1 MRMTECLQDQN
12 NYLIDTSTPETLE
25 RDFYAWLNTDYP
37 PNYSY
42 PSSGYMY
49 SGGKMYYAPTN
60 YTTSTMSCSGD
71 EAQSDRSSP
80 NLSSSPQSI
89 MGENVEYNYY
99 NYPAPMTITSNMVQ
113 RDDIYTNGYPNIS
126 QNSSLHHPLQQGT
139 IMGNGLIGNNYM
151 LKQNNIHQQHHN
163 PHHPINGGMIMNCN
177 DNMIRGG
184 KISNNTQ
191 INNTNFIT
199 TSSSSSSPPQSQQT
213 TSSSSSSSTSTTTTT
228 TNCTPPSN
236 QGRSSGT
243 NQLGRTY
250 SPGLPLSMGERE
262 QIVALYQNGWKI
274 CDISKKLCVT
284 HSCVSKILNRFRL
297 TGSVRPK
304 DAKEGR
310 VESPLVIAIRDYR
323 FRLGM
328 TRQSEIREQLIA
340 DGICSRENAPSRS
353 SINHILRTKLD
364 IKKKPKIV

>member
-1 MRMTECLQDQN
+1 MTECLQDQS

-42 PSSGYMY
+42 PSTAYMY
-49 SGGKMYYAPTN
+49 PSGRVYYAPTN

-71 EAQSDRSSP
+71 ETQSDRSSP
-80 NLSSSPQSI
+80 NLSASPQSV

-99 NYPAPMTITSNMVQ
+99 NYPAPITSSQNIHH
-113 RDDIYTNGYPNIS
+113 REDIYSNGYPNTIQQS
-126 QNSSLHHPLQQGT
+126 PPLHHHQQQPQV
-139 IMGNGLIGNNYM
+139 IGNNIIENNYM
-151 LKQNNIHQQHHN
+151 LKQQNISQPNHQMINNGI
-163 PHHPINGGMIMNCN
+163 MMNCN

-184 KISNNTQ
+184 KLSNNNMPITSPSYVP
-191 INNTNFIT
+191 TN
-199 TSSSSSSPPQSQQT
+199 SSPT
-213 TSSSSSSSTSTTTTT
+213 THP
-228 TNCTPPSN
+228 TPPTSH
-236 QGRSSGT
+236 GRSSGT

-364 IKKKPKIV
+364 IKKKPKVV

>member
-1 MRMTECLQDQN
+1 MTECLQDQS

-42 PSSGYMY
+42 PPSAYMY
-49 SGGKMYYAPTN
+49 PSGKMYYAPTN

-71 EAQSDRSSP
+71 ETQSDRSSP
-80 NLSSSPQSI
+80 NLSSSPQSV

-99 NYPAPMTITSNMVQ
+99 NYPAPMTVAPNMMH
-113 RDDIYTNGYPNIS
+113 RDDMYTNGYSNIP
-126 QNSSLHHPLQQGT
+126 QNSSLHYHSFQQGNV
-139 IMGNGLIGNNYM
+139 MGNDMMSNNYM
-151 LKQNNIHQQHHN
+151 LKQNNIQQPHNNLHQ
-163 PHHPINGGMIMNCN
+163 PINGGMVMNCN
-177 DNMIRGG
+177 DNMIRER
-184 KISNNTQ
+184 KMSNNTQ
-191 INNTNFIT
+191 INNTNFT
-199 TSSSSSSPPQSQQT
+199 TTNSPQSQQQQ
-213 TSSSSSSSTSTTTTT
+213 SIPT

>member
-1 MRMTECLQDQN
+1 MTECLQDQN

-37 PNYSY
+37 PNYPYPPPSY
-42 PSSGYMY
+42 IYPNS
-49 SGGKMYYAPTN
+49 KTYYAQTN
-60 YTTSTMSCSGD
+60 YTTSSLSCSGD
-71 EAQSDRSSP
+71 ETQSDRSSP
-80 NLSSSPQSI
+80 NLSSSPQSL
-89 MGENVEYNYY
+89 MGENIEYSYY
-99 NYPAPMTITSNMVQ
+99 NYPQPTNNIHGMLH
-113 RDDIYTNGYPNIS
+113 RDDVYINNYPNIP
-126 QNSSLHHPLQQGT
+126 Q
-139 IMGNGLIGNNYM
+139 IMGNQQYSN
-151 LKQNNIHQQHHN
+151 NNIDNNCVIRN
-163 PHHPINGGMIMNCN
+163 PSIYPQNIGGGMIMNCN
-177 DNMIRGG
+177 DVVVNGDNKVTNNNNQILPLNNYSVQNNEPTH
-184 KISNNTQ
+184 ISNQSPT
-191 INNTNFIT
+191 TNV
-199 TSSSSSSPPQSQQT
+199 
-213 TSSSSSSSTSTTTTT
+213 STTKVTGTT
-228 TNCTPPSN
+228 TNNNNGNNS

-340 DGICSRENAPSRS
+340 DGICNRENAPSRS

-364 IKKKPKIV
+364 IKKKSKAV